1 MKEVKSMS
9 QIDYEQD
16 RVQSVTQADA
26 AESLSSKVIE
36 LKNLEDEIAN
46 AEKSVSKLKEQAK
59 VLSQFEI
66 PEMMEK
72 MHITKLKLKDG
83 ESVEIKKF
91 YSKSLENLSQI
102 EKNPIARNYYLSEAY
117 ELSGKITPSLE
128 YSISAE
134 QAKNI
139 PLTTFFDA
147 MGPRL
152 DPIKAKGKNIKVGF
166 NITDSNE
173 TFGVVIRNQIAEISN
188 FYNDDYDVIVSVD
201 SNTWKGIIL
210 KSESAARAIASG
222 KLRIDGES
230 IKFLQFSALF
240 VND

>member
-83 ESVEIKKF
+83 ESVEIEWLRNNDLGDIIKNDVTVTFGRGEDNKASE
-91 YSKSLENLSQI
+91 YANLAKGQGYEPVQKIGVHAQTLKAVVRERLEAGREMPSDLFKTYAGNST
-102 EKNPIARNYYLSEAY
+102 
-117 ELSGKITPSLE
+117 KIT
-128 YSISAE
+128 
-134 QAKNI
+134 
-139 PLTTFFDA
+139 
-147 MGPRL
+147 R
-152 DPIKAKGKNIKVGF
+152 
-166 NITDSNE
+166 
-173 TFGVVIRNQIAEISN
+173 R
-188 FYNDDYDVIVSVD
+188 
-201 SNTWKGIIL
+201 
-210 KSESAARAIASG
+210 
-222 KLRIDGES
+222 
-230 IKFLQFSALF
+230 
-240 VND
+240 